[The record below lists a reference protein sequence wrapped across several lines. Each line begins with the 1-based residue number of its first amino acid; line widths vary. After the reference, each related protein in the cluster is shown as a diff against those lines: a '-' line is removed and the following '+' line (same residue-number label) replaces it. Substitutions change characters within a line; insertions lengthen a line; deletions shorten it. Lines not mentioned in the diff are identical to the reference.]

1 MNRLLILIYH
11 RVLDG
16 PDPLRPGQ
24 VTREI
29 FRTHLAVLRKWFRVL
44 PLATAVQE
52 LRLGTLAARAVSITF
67 DDGYADNYLNA
78 APILADA
85 RMTATFFVATGF
97 LDGGCMWNDALVE
110 AVRRTGRSSLDL
122 EWLGLGARSVAR
134 RSERAALIV
143 ELIRRLKYLPAPER
157 LAHVDGVLAAADV
170 DRPADLMM
178 TPQQLREL
186 AGAGME
192 IGAHTVQHPILA
204 QLSLP
209 AAREE
214 IDGSRDSLERLIGR
228 PVVGFAYPNGRP
240 GTDYKAEHVAAV
252 RDCGFAF
259 AVSTARGAA
268 RGGDDQYQ
276 LPRVGVWTQTAWK
289 TLLNLGLAF
298 GSKQAQRV

>member
-52 LRLGTLAARAVSITF
+52 LAQGTLPPRAVSITF
-67 DDGYADNYLNA
+67 DDGYADNYSNA
-78 APILADA
+78 APILADS

-97 LDGGCMWNDALVE
+97 LDGGCMWNDAVVE
-110 AVRRTGRSSLDL
+110 AVRRTTKSSLDL
-122 EWLGLGARSVAR
+122 EWLNLGTRSLAQP
-134 RSERAALIV
+134 SERAGLIMP
-143 ELIRRLKYLPAPER
+143 LIRGLKYLPAPER
-157 LAHVDGVLAAADV
+157 LAQVDRLLAAAEV
-170 DRPADLMM
+170 APPSNLMM
-178 TPQQLREL
+178 TPHEVREL
-186 AGAGME
+186 ADSGME
-192 IGAHTVQHPILA
+192 IGAHTIQHPILA
-204 QLSLP
+204 QLPLP

-214 IDGSRDSLERLIGR
+214 IGASRDYLGRLVGR
-228 PVVGFAYPNGRP
+228 RIAAFAYPNGRP

-252 RDCGFAF
+252 RDCGFDF

-268 RGGDDQYQ
+268 RGADDRYQ
-276 LPRVGVWTQTAWK
+276 LPRIGVGTQTAWK
-289 TLLNLGLAF
+289 TLLDLGLAF
-298 GSKQAQRV
+298 FARQTQRV